1 MSKVIPYF
9 IKIIN
14 LNSEHRLCCVLYS
27 VAQSCPTAKPWTV
40 AHQASLSMGILQARI
55 LELVA
60 IPFSRDLPNPGIQP
74 RSPILQVNP
83 LPSEPPGKPVNT
95 GAGSL
100 SLLQEIFLTQE
111 SNWGPLHCR
120 RILYQLSYQGS
131 LNVDYLSS
139 NLTSDLHQLSNSQNV
154 VQYFWASVFSSV
166 ISLIYKVFPWI
177 SLVAQMAKRLPTM
190 RET

>member
-40 AHQASLSMGILQARI
+40 AHQASLSMGVLQARI

-60 IPFSRDLPNPGIQP
+60 IPSSRDLPNPGIQP

-139 NLTSDLHQLSNSQNV
+139 NLASDLHQLSNSQNV
-154 VQYFWASVFSSV
+154 VQYF
-166 ISLIYKVFPWI
+166 
-177 SLVAQMAKRLPTM
+177 
-190 RET
+190 